1 MLWFFEGN
9 AEIALYYN
17 FLFISPPSIM
27 GPSACKQK
35 KYNHYNPPPPSPC
48 GFCYYFFNSK
58 AESVTD
64 MN

>member
-1 MLWFFEGN
+1 MLWFLEGN

-48 GFCYYFFNSK
+48 GFCYSFFNSK

>member
-1 MLWFFEGN
+1 MLWLLEGN
-9 AEIALYYN
+9 GEIALYYN
-17 FLFISPPSIM
+17 FLFISPPSII

-35 KYNHYNPPPPSPC
+35 KYNHSNPSSPC
-48 GFCYYFFNSK
+48 GFCYSFFNSK